1 MEKFTDWLNESKE
14 EDKVQKYKKKPVT
27 VEAIKWTGDNF
38 EDVKS
43 FAGKNVKIDG
53 DRLALG
59 TNLFSDKDT
68 IIEEMG
74 YDVYMNQI
82 NRFSNFYY
90 KNIDMR

>member
-1 MEKFTDWLNESKE
+1 MELSKDLVKQFAGLMNTPETKKDTPYLFGTAIVNESG
-14 EDKVQKYKKKPVT
+14 
-27 VEAIKWTGDNF
+27 I
-38 EDVKS
+38 
-43 FAGKNVKIDG
+43 NVKIDG

-68 IIEEMG
+68 IMEEMG
-74 YDVYMNQI
+74 YEGYMNQI